1 MNSSLN
7 PNNLYS
13 LFCSSSRHF
22 LFQGVVFCGIKKVS
36 LSVLQ
41 GKTGLRIDGVYKSES
56 RIQIPIIPDVTT
68 WKEETTLFSLE
79 NIQ

>member
-1 MNSSLN
+1 
-7 PNNLYS
+7 
-13 LFCSSSRHF
+13 
-22 LFQGVVFCGIKKVS
+22 VFCGIKKVS